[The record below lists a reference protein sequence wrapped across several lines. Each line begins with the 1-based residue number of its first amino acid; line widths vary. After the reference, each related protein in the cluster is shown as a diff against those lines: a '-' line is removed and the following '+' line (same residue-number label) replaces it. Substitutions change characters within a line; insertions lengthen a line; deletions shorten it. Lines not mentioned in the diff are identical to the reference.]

1 MTMERNRPAGRALY
15 EWVQALVCAVLVAV
29 ALSTFVARLV
39 RVDGESMRETLQ
51 DRDLILVLN
60 RPLCG
65 RLDQGDVVMLAKDS
79 FHNGET
85 IVKRVIAVAG
95 QTVDIDFDAGSVFV
109 DGSLLDEPYVRE
121 LTFTEEGMDFP
132 LTVPEGCVFV
142 MGDNRNESDDSRNPL
157 LGPVDVRFIMGKAV
171 LVLLPG
177 ETADLERREWDRVG
191 VI

>member
-1 MTMERNRPAGRALY
+1 MTKEHNRPAGRGLY

-65 RLDQGDVVMLAKDS
+65 RLDQGDVVVLAKDS